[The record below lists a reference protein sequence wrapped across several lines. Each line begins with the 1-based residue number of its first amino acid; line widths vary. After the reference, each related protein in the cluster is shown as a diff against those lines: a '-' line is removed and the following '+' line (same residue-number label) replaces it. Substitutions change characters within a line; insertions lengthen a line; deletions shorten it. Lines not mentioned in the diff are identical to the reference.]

1 MSDFYFNS
9 WLGRRSPANI
19 KKTAAMFAGAFVGS
33 LFSLLSLSAWASQ
46 PLTLPNDIFEQ
57 ERARYLDVE
66 KKLLT
71 YSKRSV
77 QHLDN
82 DIYDLAHY
90 PLYPYLLRLKL
101 ERTMSIRTKREVKQ
115 FLEDFDGQPVSYG
128 VRYKWLNYLAKN
140 DYRSTFL
147 ENYRS
152 GMGARLTC
160 IALNYRLKE
169 GESEKTVLHD
179 VDAL

>member
-1 MSDFYFNS
+1 MSGFYFSS
-9 WLGRRSPANI
+9 WLGQRSLTKNN
-19 KKTAAMFAGAFVGS
+19 KLFATVVGAFVC
-33 LFSLLSLSAWASQ
+33 SLSSFFSIGAWATQ
-46 PLTLPNDIFEQ
+46 PLTLPEDIFEKD
-57 ERARYLDVE
+57 RARYLEVE

-77 QHLDN
+77 QRLDN
-82 DIYDLAHY
+82 DIYELAHY

-101 ERTMSIRTKREVKQ
+101 
-115 FLEDFDGQPVSYG
+115 FNGQPVSYG

-147 ENYRS
+147 DNYRP

-169 GESEKTVLHD
+169 GESEQAILSE
-179 VDAL
+179 VDALWLHGQSQPKW

>member
-1 MSDFYFNS
+1 MSDFYFSS
-9 WLGRRSPANI
+9 WLGRRSPAI
-19 KKTAAMFAGAFVGS
+19 TEKIVAAFVGAIIC
-33 LFSLLSLSAWASQ
+33 SLSFFYPLCVLAAQ
-46 PLTLPNDIFEQ
+46 PLNLSEDIFEQ
-57 ERARYLDVE
+57 DRARYLDVE
-66 KKLLT
+66 EKLLT

-140 DYRSTFL
+140 IISFGIGQDVSEVIQLVCRVV
-147 ENYRS
+147 
-152 GMGARLTC
+152 C
-160 IALNYRLKE
+160 I
-169 GESEKTVLHD
+169 H
-179 VDAL
+179 